1 MELSL
6 QDKRIIKFAFWMM
19 IGSSLV
25 ATFLSAII
33 LSSKKDIAVIGMF
46 FWGILSAFIGAY
58 FGAWLGGKLEE
69 DSMPCMDMGVLSS
82 ALSFLISLFASLLYT
97 ALAASWFVYHQVHAL
112 IWWFVLASPFL
123 IGIFS
128 YLFLKRKYAL
138 ILLKK
143 GAHDDSV
150 VDIKMKNRISLLL
163 LFSILLIIW
172 ITIGMVAIMQ
182 AMMDMLIMIAAM
194 IWGMMGG
201 MVGGMIGGWLGGTT
215 DVHQGAPP
223 MENPIMING
232 MALMGGMM
240 GAMIGGGV
248 GSYMGLLGGVGIL
261 GSVITTAVLFLAS
274 YYLLIKG
281 RFGII
286 FIRSS

>member
-6 QDKRIIKFAFWMM
+6 QDKRIIRFAFWMM
-19 IGSSLV
+19 IISSLI

-46 FWGILSAFIGAY
+46 FWAILSAFVGAF

-82 ALSFLISLFASLLYT
+82 VLSFLTALFTSLLYT
-97 ALAASWFVYHQVHAL
+97 ALSASWFVYHQAPAL

-123 IGIFS
+123 IGIFL
-128 YLFLKRKYAL
+128 YLILKRKHVL
-138 ILLKK
+138 ILIKK
-143 GAHDDSV
+143 GVHDHEV
-150 VDIKMKNRISLLL
+150 LDIKMKNRVTLLL
-163 LFSILLIIW
+163 LISIQLVILL
-172 ITIGMVAIMQ
+172 TIGMVAVMQ
-182 AMMDMLIMIAAM
+182 AMMDMLTMIAAM
-194 IWGMMGG
+194 LWGMMGG
-201 MVGGMIGGWLGGTT
+201 MVGGPIGGWLGGTT

-232 MALMGGMM
+232 MSLMGGMM

-248 GSYMGLLGGVGIL
+248 GSYLGLLGGVGIL
-261 GSVITTAVLFLAS
+261 GSVIATAVLLLAC

-281 RFGII
+281 RYGVIVV
-286 FIRSS
+286 RSS